1 MVPSPGTVGNDQ
13 EFWMPVRSVA
23 REEGQDFAD
32 GRFLA
37 GSLRQRQV
45 RLDLVAVAAAVF
57 LLDHVPGPARM
68 P

>member
-1 MVPSPGTVGNDQ
+1 M
-13 EFWMPVRSVA
+13 RVA
-23 REEGQDFAD
+23 GAGQDGEDFAD

-45 RLDLVAVAAAVF
+45 RLDLVAVAAAIF
-57 LLDHVPGPARM
+57 LLDHVPGPARSATM

>member
-1 MVPSPGTVGNDQ
+1 M
-13 EFWMPVRSVA
+13 RVA
-23 REEGQDFAD
+23 GAGQDGEDFAD

-37 GSLRQRQV
+37 RSLRQRQV
-45 RLDLVAVAAAVF
+45 RLDVVANAAAVF